1 MSQLRNAARRDSCSA
16 VACRSIRR
24 SMAQPPSEVTP
35 VSAVTVDC
43 AAVDFDLSGDQ
54 QALRD
59 AAASLLDRMAGSD
72 ALAGPGRARR
82 GRRHAAR
89 CRALPSG
96 ERGGDA
102 PTGYDDAVWSAMA
115 EQGWLALELPED
127 EGGLG
132 LGMVELAVL
141 CEEIGRRLVAAPFLP
156 TIVALGALCGDEAR
170 ADAGTK
176 EWREALGQ
184 GEAVGCVARRAGPR
198 SGSPWPGPEGQVRL
212 ERADAPGGLRA
223 LGRRGRGRSPTAAST
238 PSTCAPRDARPRCRP
253 WTAHAS
259 SGSWP
264 STARRRGS
272 SAARTPPRCCVDRA
286 ATLASAEMLGAA
298 DHVLA
303 MTVQYA
309 KDRVQFGKPIG
320 SFQAVKHM
328 LADALVDVEGMRSTV
343 YYAAWCAAAGDPERS
358 LAASM
363 AKAWCSDA
371 SRRVMAAGLQ
381 VHGGIGFT
389 WEHDMHLYLK
399 RAQLDQVSYGDAAAH
414 RDRIATL
421 LRTRLEAG
429 ESLS

>member
-1 MSQLRNAARRDSCSA
+1 
-16 VACRSIRR
+16 
-24 SMAQPPSEVTP
+24 MAQAPREVTP
-35 VSAVTVDC
+35 VSAATVDC

-59 AAASLLDRMAGSD
+59 AAASLLDKMAGSD
-72 ALAGPGRARR
+72 ALRARV
-82 GRRHAAR
+82 GDGAIVGTLPGAGAAP
-89 CRALPSG
+89 ASAA
-96 ERGGDA
+96 DA
-102 PTGYDDAVWSAMA
+102 PTGYDEAVWSAMA
-115 EQGWLALELPED
+115 EQGWLAIELPE
-127 EGGLG
+127 EESGLG

-156 TIVALGALCGDEAR
+156 SIVALGALCGDVAR
-170 ADAGTK
+170 SDEGTQ
-176 EWREALGQ
+176 EWRQALGQ
-184 GEAVGCVARRAGPR
+184 GDAVGCVAAT
-198 SGSPWPGPEGQVRL
+198 PGPTGLTVAGSGGQVTL
-212 ERADAPGGLRA
+212 
-223 LGRRGRGRSPTAAST
+223 
-238 PSTCAPRDARPRCRP
+238 
-253 WTAHAS
+253 
-259 SGSWP
+259 SG
-264 STARRRGS
+264 
-272 SAARTPPRCCVDRA
+272 RTPPVAYAPSADVAVVLAEGGVYGVDLRTEGRPSPLSAMDRTRELGVLAFDGTPARFLGGEDAAALLVDRS

-303 MTVQYA
+303 LTVQYA

-343 YYAAWCAAAGDPERS
+343 YYAAWCAAAGDAERS

-389 WEHDMHLYLK
+389 WEHEMHLYLK

-414 RDRIATL
+414 RDRVATL

-429 ESLS
+429 QPLT

>member
-1 MSQLRNAARRDSCSA
+1 
-16 VACRSIRR
+16 
-24 SMAQPPSEVTP
+24 MAQPRPEVTP
-35 VSAVTVDC
+35 VSEGAVDC

-59 AAASLLDRMAGSD
+59 AAASLLDGMAGPD
-72 ALAGPGRARR
+72 ALRARV
-82 GRRHAAR
+82 GTGAIVGTLPGAGAA
-89 CRALPSG
+89 SG
-96 ERGGDA
+96 DTAADA
-102 PTGYDDAVWSAMA
+102 PQGYDDAVWSAMA
-115 EQGWLALELPED
+115 EQGWLAIELPED

-132 LGMVELAVL
+132 MGMVELAVL

-156 TIVALGALCGDEAR
+156 TIVALGALCGNEAR

-176 EWREALGQ
+176 DWREALGQ
-184 GEAVGCVARRAGPR
+184 GAAVGCVAAAPGVGGLTV
-198 SGSPWPGPEGQVRL
+198 SGREGQVCL
-212 ERADAPGGLRA
+212 
-223 LGRRGRGRSPTAAST
+223 
-238 PSTCAPRDARPRCRP
+238 
-253 WTAHAS
+253 
-259 SGSWP
+259 SG
-264 STARRRGS
+264 
-272 SAARTPPRCCVDRA
+272 RTPPVAYAPSADVAVVLAAGGVYGVDLSTEGRPAPLSAMDRTRELGVLAFDGTPALFLGGEESVALLVDRA

-303 MTVQYA
+303 LAVQYA

-328 LADALVDVEGMRSTV
+328 LADALVDVEGMRSTA

-358 LAASM
+358 LSASM

-371 SRRVMAAGLQ
+371 SRRVMEAGLQ

-414 RDRIATL
+414 RDRIAAL
-421 LRTRLEAG
+421 LRARLEAG
-429 ESLS
+429 EPLS

>member
-1 MSQLRNAARRDSCSA
+1 
-16 VACRSIRR
+16 
-24 SMAQPPSEVTP
+24 
-35 VSAVTVDC
+35 VSAATVDC

-59 AAASLLDRMAGSD
+59 AAASLLDKMAGSD
-72 ALAGPGRARR
+72 ALRARV
-82 GRRHAAR
+82 GTGVIVGT
-89 CRALPSG
+89 LPGAGAVSG
-96 ERGGDA
+96 DGTADA
-102 PTGYDDAVWSAMA
+102 PTGYDESVWSAMA
-115 EQGWLALELPED
+115 DQGWLAIELPED
-127 EGGLG
+127 DGGLG

-170 ADAGTK
+170 ADAATR

-184 GEAVGCVARRAGPR
+184 GDAVGCVAAAPGSNRLTV
-198 SGSPWPGPEGQVRL
+198 SGSDGQARL
-212 ERADAPGGLRA
+212 
-223 LGRRGRGRSPTAAST
+223 
-238 PSTCAPRDARPRCRP
+238 
-253 WTAHAS
+253 
-259 SGSWP
+259 SG
-264 STARRRGS
+264 
-272 SAARTPPRCCVDRA
+272 RTPPVAYAPSADVAVVLADGGVYAVDLRAEGRPASLSAMDRTRELGVLEFDGTPARFLGGEDAAALLVDRA

-303 MTVQYA
+303 LTVQYA

-328 LADALVDVEGMRSTV
+328 LADALVDVEGMRSTA

-358 LAASM
+358 LSASM

-421 LRTRLEAG
+421 LRTRLQAG
-429 ESLS
+429 QELS